1 MAVRDYESKTEVDRR
16 LRQLDANPD
25 DLGNDQPQVV
35 PNYPE
40 HEKTFLQ
47 AAIEAIRAKLT

>member
-1 MAVRDYESKTEVDRR
+1 MRDFESKEEIDRR

-25 DLGNDQPQVV
+25 DLGNDQPEVV

-40 HEKTFLQ
+40 QGKTFLE
-47 AAIEAIRAKLT
+47 AAVEAIRAKNQSE